1 MSTSQS
7 ENASAAAREAAV
19 RETAARW
26 KLRPLDTPADMAAA
40 EALSTVVW
48 PGTELDVAPG
58 HLLLTIAH
66 NGGLVAGAFD
76 GDRLIGFLFG
86 FLGLDERWYPAKLKQ
101 CSHQLGVHP
110 DYRSAGVGYALK
122 HYQRQFVCGQG
133 LDLVTWT
140 YDPLL
145 SRNAQL
151 NIAKLGA
158 VCNTYR
164 RNVYGELRDGLNAG
178 LPTDRFL
185 VDWWVASERVETRV
199 RRTDNRQATFA
210 GLLAAG
216 AHSVN
221 PPEPD
226 GAARPPSPERLALQ
240 PAGTPVLLEIPA
252 DFLALKAADRT
263 LATAWRLG
271 TRAVFEALFAA
282 GLAVTDFVFEPAP
295 LPRAAY
301 ILT

>member
-1 MSTSQS
+1 M
-7 ENASAAAREAAV
+7 AAV
-19 RETAARW
+19 
-26 KLRPLDTPADMAAA
+26 

-48 PGTELDVAPG
+48 PGAELDVVPG
-58 HLLLTIAH
+58 HLLLTVAH

-76 GDRLIGFLFG
+76 GNRLIGFVFG
-86 FLGLDERWYPAKLKQ
+86 FLGLDERWYAAKLKH

-122 HYQRQFVCGQG
+122 HYQRQFVREQG

-158 VCNTYR
+158 VCSTYR
-164 RNVYGELRDGLNAG
+164 RNIYGELRDGLNAG

-185 VDWWVASERVETRV
+185 VDWWVASDRVERRV
-199 RRTDNRQATFA
+199 QGTDDRQPALA
-210 GLLAAG
+210 GLLASG
-216 AHSVN
+216 AFPVN
-221 PPEPD
+221 PPGPD
-226 GAARPPSPERLALQ
+226 GVPMPPAPEGLDRR
-240 PAGTPVLLEIPA
+240 PAGAPVLLEIPA

-271 TRAVFEALFAA
+271 TRAVFEALFAS

-295 LPRAAY
+295 RPRAAY
-301 ILT
+301 VLTRL

>member
-1 MSTSQS
+1 MSTAPS
-7 ENASAAAREAAV
+7 ENASAAVREAV
-19 RETAARW
+19 ARW

-48 PGTELDVAPG
+48 PGAELDVTPG

-76 GDRLIGFLFG
+76 GDRLIGFVFG
-86 FLGLDERWYPAKLKQ
+86 FLGLDERWYPAKLKH

-110 DYRSAGVGYALK
+110 DYRSTGVGFALK
-122 HYQRQFVCGQG
+122 HYQRQFASGQG

-185 VDWWVASERVETRV
+185 VDWWVVSDRVERRV
-199 RRTDNRQATFA
+199 KGTDDRQWSIA
-210 GLLAAG
+210 GLLASG
-216 AHSVN
+216 AHLLN
-221 PPEPD
+221 PPAPD
-226 GAARPPSPERLALQ
+226 GPPRPPSQEGLDRGSTDA
-240 PAGTPVLLEIPA
+240 PVLLEIPS
-252 DFLALKAADRT
+252 DFLALKAVDHT
-263 LATAWRLG
+263 LALAWRLS

-282 GLAVTDFVFEPAP
+282 GLAVTDFVFEPTP
-295 LPRAAY
+295 RPRAVY
-301 ILT
+301 VLTRE

>member
-7 ENASAAAREAAV
+7 ENASAAARW
-19 RETAARW
+19 TP
-26 KLRPLDTPADMAAA
+26 RPLDTPADMAAA
-40 EALSTVVW
+40 EALSTIVW
-48 PGTELDVAPG
+48 PGTELDVVPG

-76 GDRLIGFLFG
+76 GDRLIGFVFG
-86 FLGLDERWYPAKLKQ
+86 FLGLDERWYPAKLKH

-122 HYQRQFVCGQG
+122 HFQRQFVCAQG

-151 NIAKLGA
+151 NIAKLGGI
-158 VCNTYR
+158 CNTYR

-185 VDWWVASERVETRV
+185 VDWWLASDRVERRV
-199 RRTDNRQATFA
+199 QGTDDRPSTFA
-210 GLLAAG
+210 GLLASG
-216 AHSVN
+216 ALMVN
-221 PPEPD
+221 PPGPD
-226 GAARPPSPERLALQ
+226 GAPRPPSSDGLDRHPTGA
-240 PAGTPVLLEIPA
+240 PVLLEIPA

-301 ILT
+301 VLTRPA

>member
-7 ENASAAAREAAV
+7 ENASAAAREAA
-19 RETAARW
+19 ARW
-26 KLRPLDTPADMAAA
+26 KLRPLDTPDDMAAA

-48 PGTELDVAPG
+48 PGTELDVVPG

-76 GDRLIGFLFG
+76 GDRLIGFVFG
-86 FLGLDERWYPAKLKQ
+86 FLGLDERWYPAKLKH

-122 HYQRQFVCGQG
+122 HFQRQFVCGQG

-140 YDPLL
+140 YDPLM

-151 NIAKLGA
+151 NIAKLGGI
-158 VCNTYR
+158 CNTYR

-185 VDWWVASERVETRV
+185 VDWWVASDRVEKRV
-199 RRTDNRQATFA
+199 QGTDDRQSTFA
-210 GLLAAG
+210 GLLASG
-216 AHSVN
+216 GHIVN
-221 PPEPD
+221 PPGPD
-226 GAARPPSPERLALQ
+226 GAPRPPSPEGLERHPTDA
-240 PAGTPVLLEIPA
+240 PVLLEIPA

-263 LATAWRLG
+263 LAAAWRLG

-301 ILT
+301 VLTRP